1 MGTQEKKLGPEN
13 IDVDI
18 IISEATDK
26 ITRGDGFLSPSDLS
40 EAGFG

>member
-1 MGTQEKKLGPEN
+1 MGTQEKKLGLEN
-13 IDVDI
+13 IDMDV

-26 ITRGDGFLSPSDLS
+26 ITRGDGFLSPGELS